1 MFGGDLSTPVRLA
14 YGLVPL
20 VQLLETR
27 GHAAQPLLAAA
38 EIPGFALE
46 EPSYRIS
53 LQQELTFTRRALAR
67 LGGDVALEVGRRF
80 HLSMFGVLGLAASCA
95 PTLHES
101 FRLLLAYPALV
112 WGLIE
117 VTVWRDDA
125 GEYVVFVPGDVVGDL
140 GDYFVARD
148 MAALVTLFSNTL
160 GEATVPTALRLRRPA
175 PSNARVYDAFFGC
188 EVTFGAA
195 ENSLYL
201 THALWRRVPPQANEM
216 SRRFFENQ
224 CRDLSEQMRTPF
236 RFADIVRGRL
246 RHAVPIPGLPALA
259 DDLHLTPR
267 TLQRRLAAEGENF
280 GAILR
285 EVRASKAMELLE
297 RPGIAI
303 ADVSFRLGFREPDAF
318 SRAFRSWTGV
328 APTEYRRA
336 RQS

>member
-20 VQLLETR
+20 VQLLEAR
-27 GHAAQPLLAAA
+27 GQPARPLLADA
-38 EIPGFALE
+38 EIPRFALE

-101 FRLLLAYPALV
+101 FRLLLAYPALA

-117 VTVWRDDA
+117 ITVWRDDA
-125 GEYVVFVPGDVVGDL
+125 GETVVFVPGAVVGEL

-148 MAALVTLFSNTL
+148 MAALVTLFSNSL
-160 GEATVPTALRLRRPA
+160 GQATVPTALRLRRPEPA
-175 PSNARVYDAFFGC
+175 NARTYNAFFGC
-188 EVTFGAA
+188 EVAFGAA
-195 ENSLYL
+195 ENSFYL
-201 THALWRRVPPQANEM
+201 THELWQRVPPQANEM

-224 CRDLSEQMRTPF
+224 CRDLSEQMRAPF

-246 RHAVPIPGLPALA
+246 RHAVPIPGLPVVAA
-259 DDLHLTPR
+259 DLHLTPR

-285 EVRASKAMELLE
+285 EVRAAKALELLE

-303 ADVSFRLGFREPDAF
+303 ADVSFRLGFRDPDAF

-328 APTEYRRA
+328 APTEYRRV

>member
-1 MFGGDLSTPVRLA
+1 MRLA

-20 VQLLETR
+20 VQLLEAR
-27 GHAAQPLLAAA
+27 NHAARPLLAEA
-38 EIPGFALE
+38 EIPRFALE

-53 LQQELTFTRRALAR
+53 LQQELTFTRCALAQ
-67 LGGDVALEVGRRF
+67 LGGDVAIEVGRRF

-95 PTLHES
+95 ATLHES

-117 VTVWRDDA
+117 VTVWRDDD
-125 GEYVVFVPGDVVGDL
+125 GEYIAFVPGDVVGDL
-140 GDYFVARD
+140 GDYFVVRD
-148 MAALVTLFSNTL
+148 MAALMTLFSNTL
-160 GEATVPTALRLRRPA
+160 GEATVPAALRLRRQA
-175 PSNARVYDAFFGC
+175 PPNARAYNAFFGR

-201 THALWRRVPPQANEM
+201 TDAQWRRVPAQANDM

-236 RFADIVRGRL
+236 RIADIVRGRL

-259 DDLHLTPR
+259 DDLHMTPR

-285 EVRASKAMELLE
+285 EVRALKATELLE
-297 RPGIAI
+297 HPGISI
-303 ADVSFRLGFREPDAF
+303 ADVSFRLGFRDPDAF
-318 SRAFRSWTGV
+318 SRAFRTWTGIS
-328 APTEYRRA
+328 PTAFRRS
-336 RQS
+336 RQY

>member
-1 MFGGDLSTPVRLA
+1 MRLA
-14 YGLVPL
+14 YGLAPL

-27 GHAAQPLLAAA
+27 NHAAQPLLAEA
-38 EIPGFALE
+38 EIPRFALE

-67 LGGDVALEVGRRF
+67 LGHEVGLDVGRRF

-101 FRLLLAYPALV
+101 FRLLLRYPALV

-117 VTVWRDDA
+117 ITVWRDDS
-125 GEYVVFVPGDVVGDL
+125 GEYIAFNPGAVVAEL
-140 GDYFVARD
+140 GDYFVERD
-148 MAALVTLFSNTL
+148 MAALVTLFNNTL
-160 GEATVPTALRLRRPA
+160 GEATVPTALQLRRAA
-175 PSNARVYDAFFGC
+175 PRNARAYNAFFGC
-188 EVTFGAA
+188 EVTFAAA
-195 ENSLYL
+195 ENSMHF
-201 THALWRRVPPQANEM
+201 THEVWRRVPPQANEM

-246 RHAVPIPGLPALA
+246 RHAVPTPGLPAIA

-285 EVRASKAMELLE
+285 DVRASKALELLDH
-297 RPGIAI
+297 PGISI
-303 ADVSFRLGFREPDAF
+303 ADLSFRLGFRDPDAF
-318 SRAFRSWTGV
+318 SRAFRTWTGV
-328 APTEYRRA
+328 APTEYRRR